1 MAKRRATLTPADYVE
16 TAVEFV
22 NKHGIAAM
30 TMRALGDQMG
40 VDATALYRHF
50 PNKDSLISAMVDWF
64 MGQAVERAELPSKNP
79 RDRVRTIA
87 LAMRETFRCWPQI
100 GLELFQSEGGA
111 GVNAV
116 AYSRL
121 AVDALREL
129 GVTGRDLAVNYQ
141 MIETFIM
148 GSCVHDFA
156 GAPHNMAVRR
166 LRYRS
171 FDIGEFD
178 AEARDEASVMA
189 LADDAFN
196 AVLEKLLDIC
206 EQAAAR

>member
-1 MAKRRATLTPADYVE
+1 VGKRRTTLTPADYVE
-16 TAVEFV
+16 TAVDFV
-22 NKHGIAAM
+22 SKNGIAAM

-64 MGQAVERAELPSKNP
+64 MGQAVERAELPSKSH
-79 RDRVRTIA
+79 RDRVRTVA
-87 LAMRETFRCWPQI
+87 VAMRETFRCWPQI
-100 GLELFQSEGGA
+100 GLELFESEGGA
-111 GVNAV
+111 GANAV
-116 AYSRL
+116 AYTRL

-141 MIETFIM
+141 MIETFVM

-166 LRYRS
+166 LRYRL
-171 FDIGEFD
+171 FDIPEFD
-178 AEARDEASVMA
+178 AESRDEASVLA
-189 LADDAFN
+189 LADEAFN
-196 AVLEKLLDIC
+196 TALERLLDIC
-206 EQAAAR
+206 EQSVSR